1 MLAHRLPALAL
12 SLALA
17 AAAAASPI
25 EPEDVAAAQA
35 AAASAETPERLEPLV
50 HMIDDDRTFE
60 QFIQLHK
67 PSLGKVLFFSKLG
80 TSELCESLA
89 ERFDGQL
96 DFLHVPPSAA
106 DVAAK
111 FQIDELPAVFVLPS
125 QTLGQPGDGTTLQ
138 LVKYD
143 GNFKFGALDRIAEFL
158 DEFAPPVPELPVI
171 SSQAE
176 FADRCSGAL
185 PCLILLLQGDGE
197 VHSPG
202 LVPKLAKLLAGDRIL
217 GAIVDVGKWRAPL
230 IQLQAQAPS
239 AMFVGP
245 FGSEGSYIANRMP
258 DLAPNKEFTAYV
270 VEYFLYES
278 RRLASIA
285 VEKGVVEKG
294 SGLTEL
300 PHMPDIGGKQA
311 PGRKQ
316 RKGRK
321 ARRQAKLEAAEG
333 GAGAA
338 ASGGQDAGGDDIG
351 DVEGESWLEL

>member
-143 GNFKFGALDRIAEFL
+143 GNFKFG
-158 DEFAPPVPELPVI
+158 
-171 SSQAE
+171 
-176 FADRCSGAL
+176 GAN
-185 PCLILLLQGDGE
+185 
-197 VHSPG
+197 
-202 LVPKLAKLLAGDRIL
+202 
-217 GAIVDVGKWRAPL
+217 
-230 IQLQAQAPS
+230 AQ
-239 AMFVGP
+239 
-245 FGSEGSYIANRMP
+245 
-258 DLAPNKEFTAYV
+258 
-270 VEYFLYES
+270 
-278 RRLASIA
+278 
-285 VEKGVVEKG
+285 
-294 SGLTEL
+294 
-300 PHMPDIGGKQA
+300 Q
-311 PGRKQ
+311 
-316 RKGRK
+316 
-321 ARRQAKLEAAEG
+321 
-333 GAGAA
+333 A
-338 ASGGQDAGGDDIG
+338 ASGPCAPHAQPAPAAC
-351 DVEGESWLEL
+351 EC